1 MDTTGD
7 YAWIMASTALVFMMV
22 PGIALFYSGL
32 RSQTTALSL
41 IWLSMMAVSV
51 VSIQWFLFGYSLVFS
66 QTSTSGFIGNFH
78 YALFL
83 NVDKDDAFAGIRAH
97 NTPAMV
103 FGLFQGMFAAFT
115 IALVTGVVAEKGR
128 LFPFLIFSFFW
139 TSLVY
144 DPIAY
149 WLWNEQGW
157 GNSMGG
163 LDWAGG
169 TPVHIC
175 SGAATLAYT
184 VMLKY
189 IRVTTDDTHSITSI
203 SHDAGSWKKYLFS
216 RAQRRER
223 LPSGPT
229 ALEAGLESH
238 NMTNAMLG
246 MLLVW
251 FGWFGFNAGSELKA
265 NMRAVST
272 FIATN
277 IAACSGGVAY
287 TLLERMAGQ
296 KWSGL
301 GFCTGAF
308 AGLVAITPGAGYVPP
323 WAALIFG
330 STAAAVVFGFEAIK
344 WLEDFLEEPL
354 HITIIHGVGGLWG
367 MFLTG
372 IFADKRIAKL
382 DDSDIPGGA
391 INGHGKQIR
400 IQLAGG
406 FGGFFYSFF
415 ATLGLLI
422 IMQFL
427 SIYFPSLELRARSRR
442 GALVNLDEEEL
453 EDTGAYRLTCH
464 YHPLTADPYSSRPGS
479 ALPQSGRPS
488 LSPSLQNQPHSHRH
502 HPQHQQYI
510 EMDGHSPTSFSHSQ
524 HHGMSPQNTR
534 TKSDV
539 GYPARIGQVA
549 YDSGGSRGSGSR

>member
-7 YAWIMASTALVFMMV
+7 YAWIMVSTALVFMQLL
-22 PGIALFYSGL
+22 GISLFYSGL

-41 IWLSMMAVSV
+41 IWLSMMATSV
-51 VSIQWFLFGYSLVFS
+51 VSIQWFLFGYSLVFTK
-66 QTSTSGFIGNFH
+66 TSTSGFIGNFQ

-83 NVDKDDAFAGIRAH
+83 NIDQDDAFAGVRAH
-97 NTPAMV
+97 DAPAMV

-115 IALVTGVVAEKGR
+115 IALITGVIAEKGR
-128 LFPFLIFSFFW
+128 LLPFLIFAFFW

-157 GNSMGG
+157 GNKMGG

-184 VMLKY
+184 VVLKY
-189 IRVTTDDTHSITSI
+189 IRVTSDDSHSINSL
-203 SHDAGSWKKYLFS
+203 SHDAGSWKKYIFS
-216 RAQRRER
+216 RAQRSKSR
-223 LPSGPT
+223 PSGPT

-265 NMRAVST
+265 NMRAASA
-272 FIATN
+272 FIATHL
-277 IAACSGGVAY
+277 AACSGSVAY

-372 IFADKRIAKL
+372 IFADKNVALL
-382 DDSDIPGGA
+382 DGSVIDGGA
-391 INGHGKQIR
+391 INGNGKQIP

-406 FGGFFYSFF
+406 FSGFIYSFF

-422 IMQFL
+422 IIQFL
-427 SIYFPSLELRARSRR
+427 SIYFPSLELRARSRQ

-453 EDTGAYRLTCH
+453 YDTGAYRLTCAHEH
-464 YHPLTADPYSSRPGS
+464 YDTAYSRPGS
-479 ALPQSGRPS
+479 AIPHSGRPS
-488 LSPSLQNQPHSHRH
+488 LSPSLHNQPLSHNPQH
-502 HPQHQQYI
+502 HTHHQQYI
-510 EMDGHSPTSFSHSQ
+510 EGRSPTSYSQ
-524 HHGMSPQNTR
+524 HNRNYSPHQ
-534 TKSDV
+534 TKSDI
-539 GYPARIGQVA
+539 GLPARIGLVA